1 MLLSFL
7 AVFCRFHRYS
17 GGILPVFRLLWLL
30 GRRTARPPPAKER
43 TIRLWNGELN
53 VDTRISDV
61 FQPFVTRS
69 LLILK
74 QTLLR
79 RSMFRKLGCMKTLL
93 VLKQTFLRRI

>member
-1 MLLSFL
+1 M
-7 AVFCRFHRYS
+7 AVGQADSSSASSHGTHNTS
-17 GGILPVFRLLWLL
+17 I
-30 GRRTARPPPAKER
+30 RRK
-43 TIRLWNGELN
+43 LN

-61 FQPFVTRS
+61 FQPFRS

-93 VLKQTFLRRI
+93 ILKQTFLTRI